1 VEKLSAILGLKSDP
15 ISSGRKADATL
26 PAPEAQGSAA
36 TDETPPMKHFTFTA
50 LFLLTACATTVVPG
64 MTAGPAITPPPEQ
77 PLAPLE
83 RAVTF
88 ALEEPAPQTLGP
100 NLRLWATHYHTPI
113 VTPAPEAISAAFPL
127 LGRDGSWLS
136 PPLRQK
142 DWCEAALQGSVS
154 VKQGGKSTA
163 YVFVDSNGPEQTN
176 CDEFLG
182 SLSDGVKNATRRAR
196 FMAVNHPLGCG
207 VRNLP
212 LMPFRTIAVDP
223 DVIPLE
229 SVIFVPELRGR
240 KFQLNDREFIH
251 DGYLFAGDRGG
262 AIRGRHIDVF
272 MIDDQFEPL
281 EDLFASTDKRTFA
294 AHVVDAEHPMAAAV
308 KASQSSSCEP
318 VLPQG

>member
-1 VEKLSAILGLKSDP
+1 MVA
-15 ISSGRKADATL
+15 
-26 PAPEAQGSAA
+26 
-36 TDETPPMKHFTFTA
+36 DETVMAVAEEAPPMKHLTFTA
-50 LFLLTACATTVVPG
+50 LFLLTACATAAGTG
-64 MTAGPAITPPPEQ
+64 MHAPRAAQ
-77 PLAPLE
+77 PLAAPALTPQE
-83 RAVTF
+83 RAVGF
-88 ALEEPAPQTLGP
+88 ALEEPSAQALGP
-100 NLRLWATHYHTPI
+100 NLKLWATHYHTPI

-127 LGRDGSWLS
+127 LGRDGSWIS

-176 CDEFLG
+176 CDEHLG

-223 DVIPLE
+223 NVIPLE
-229 SVIFVPELRGR
+229 SVVFVPELRGR
-240 KFQLNDREFIH
+240 KFTYNDREYIH

-262 AIRGRHIDVF
+262 AIKGKHIDVF
-272 MIDDQFEPL
+272 LVDDHYEPL

-294 AHVVDAEHPMAAAV
+294 AHIVDKEDPMAAAI
-308 KASQSSSCEP
+308 KDSQSASCEP
-318 VLPQG
+318 VASQG

>member
-1 VEKLSAILGLKSDP
+1 MEKLSAILGLKSQP
-15 ISSGRKADATL
+15 ISSGRKADAAIA
-26 PAPEAQGSAA
+26 APDAQVIAAADEA
-36 TDETPPMKHFTFTA
+36 PPMKHFTFTA
-50 LFLLTACATTVVPG
+50 LFLLTACATAAGTS
-64 MTAGPAITPPPEQ
+64 MTGPRAAEP
-77 PLAPLE
+77 PLAATLTPEEL
-83 RAVTF
+83 ATTF
-88 ALEEPAPQTLGP
+88 ALQEPAAQALGP

-113 VTPAPEAISAAFPL
+113 VTPAPETMSAAFPL

-154 VKQGGKSTA
+154 VKQGAKSTA

-229 SVIFVPELRGR
+229 SVIYVPELRGR
-240 KFQLNDREFIH
+240 KFQLNDREFVH

-262 AIRGRHIDVF
+262 AIKGRHIDVF

-281 EDLFASTDKRTFA
+281 EDLFASTDARTFA
-294 AHVVDAEHPMAAAV
+294 AHVVDAEHPMAVAV

-318 VLPQG
+318 VPPQG